1 MISLATSLR
10 NPIKLNN
17 SVCEN
22 VFKLGDAQMDLSK
35 KTERIEQL
43 KNKDVIFMQVFNKL
57 LLKHKIK
64 PLALAAEIGL
74 PNMTV
79 HQWTTGTIV
88 SDPRYIEILCTIFEC
103 DRDYLFFGDGMSKSE
118 KDKLIEEAKAA
129 QMKAEQD
136 KFWLEN
142 ELKSQL
148 SLFETE
154 NTKLKEKLDQH
165 GIDYAS

>member
-1 MISLATSLR
+1 MISLVTPQR

-17 SVCEN
+17 PICEN

-35 KTERIEQL
+35 KIERIEHF
-43 KNKDVIFMQVFNKL
+43 KSKDVIFTQVFNKL

-64 PLALAAEIGL
+64 PLALAREIGL

-88 SDPRYIEILCTIFEC
+88 SDPRYIEILCTIFDC

-118 KDKLIEEAKAA
+118 KDKLIEEARAA

-136 KFWLEN
+136 KFWIEQ
-142 ELKSQL
+142 EFKSQL
-148 SLFETE
+148 SLFEEKVTNLE
-154 NTKLKEKLDQH
+154 NKLQEH